1 MNDEE
6 TLGLPD
12 QDLIDE
18 IRQDEAAQA
27 DLLEAQK
34 EQMANQPDNAPRFDK
49 LPKEAKPE
57 PEEDQT
63 FLEGVGEYAG
73 QAFKNWSEA
82 NMAPAAGTI
91 DFAIDAINMIGQ
103 TNIPKF
109 RPFETEY
116 AQASREIASFVIPN
130 IALAQAGTAG
140 AIGLHSKVGWGVG
153 NTKLMKLF
161 GNAGIDVGTGVGV
174 DYINAYSQEGDNL
187 SGTLKKM
194 FPKTYGW
201 ISNDWATLDS
211 DSPEVKRAKSI
222 NEGAGMGVLSSL
234 LEASGAFLRAANKTE
249 QLTQLVP
256 GNESSKAYFKEVE
269 RAKYDN
275 KVPEEVFENSVKS
288 QEEALDEIG
297 AYNLSKS
304 TDLDQTLSG
313 QTPQPPKQV
322 DTRGQG
328 KFYHGAA
335 GEFELVPGGQYG
347 GEKNIY
353 GAGLYVTDDFQTA
366 SSYKPKNRAKGVKKA
381 DAAKQGVVYEVDMS
395 KQNLF
400 DLDGPAQQDFI
411 DFLKKERFE
420 EMEDLISAAITDTV
434 TDSAKRGV
442 ASTTAEFMDNMR
454 RNSMKFEV
462 PAYEITSVF
471 EEYQDILKKKGFTG
485 FKHKGGKLA
494 GKGKRQHEVA
504 IIFDP
509 DETSSINKVNPD
521 DFLEK
526 PVPTGPSEPMLGVH
540 DAFTDA
546 ESGLRTLDPGGVI
559 GAAVDAVRIANNI
572 DTTYG
577 RLGSIVSESALK
589 FGLQADQLTKRT
601 IVKAIVNNLKK
612 GGNFAANVNG
622 KYLSP
627 EQIYKRGEEL
637 SEILLDPRMETGMLK
652 ATLDAFKDVTTE
664 AGKKLNQTGYAAV
677 MNTIK
682 GYLDEYVNMDAIRAS
697 AYFTTST
704 AGQISDMAEG
714 ARYADGSEAVERAQE
729 MILDRLEYLMVEKGL
744 AAHYWGS
751 SLNLLN
757 TWKRFS
763 NDPTILAKSGGN
775 PLEQTDEALG
785 NIVNRSKESIDSLRY
800 IAKERPEFLK
810 PLQLAWEFSDGNIDT
825 LYKLQNFIHE
835 SLPNVRKA
843 FLDFQ
848 PEIPNQIM
856 QGVWS
861 NIYNSVLSA
870 TTTPARAA
878 AGNLGGIIAKPLTT
892 FAGAA
897 ISRDMKT
904 MRRAAYQYFALAD
917 TFSKAMHHMAFVFSK
932 ASRDPNSVSY
942 IVRDDLVRKNEET
955 MKLLKSSA
963 EAYAKEGEMAP
974 MLLYN
979 VAETLQDLGN
989 HPWLRYGA
997 NAMTALDGFTR
1008 SVLASAEARGQ
1019 VFDEVF
1025 SRGGPVP
1032 TKKALKDAAD
1042 KHYYKMFDTK
1052 GMIQNSAVE
1061 NASRELALNLDTE
1074 NVKIMS
1080 NLVSRIP
1087 ALRAFIMFPRTSDN
1101 VIQMFDKYSPY
1112 SVFTEQVNTLAYAN
1126 LDEMSR
1132 IDVKAIAQKYGIPD
1146 DEHMYTKVAQLKAE
1160 TLGRKAVGMA
1170 AILGAGFLFT
1180 QDRIHGRGHYDKEVQ
1195 RGRGKDW
1202 LPASIQGFDG
1212 KWYSYAELGPVGDW
1226 LTLTADIF
1234 DNADTLDELTVETL
1248 LRKSMFVFG
1257 GALTNRSMFA
1267 GIEPMFDLMTGN
1279 PGSWRRWSASFGSS
1293 LAPYSGLRNQLGK
1306 LLSPGLRELES
1317 DLADA
1322 MQNRNRL
1329 LDVINPSGALPKA
1342 YDWVDGREVGNM
1354 GFWTNAWNAIMPMK
1368 VAEGMSPEREF
1379 LIDIEYDARPTFHKS
1394 SKGIEYTAAERSELF
1409 RVMGESRIFRDRLRF
1424 IMSQKPAKEFRRQIH
1439 ELRLGHREKVD
1450 QKLWNHLHKD
1460 VTNAMKAAQKAAEMT
1475 PSFQAVI
1482 RQRQF
1487 QKGIN
1492 DVLQQQGRIPFFEY
1506 QNR

>member
-1 MNDEE
+1 MNEEE

-27 DLLEAQK
+27 DLLEAQQ
-34 EQMANQPDNAPRFDK
+34 EQMADQPDNAPRFDK
-49 LPKEAKPE
+49 LPKEATSQSDD
-57 PEEDQT
+57 EE
-63 FLEGVGEYAG
+63 EGKNLLQDVGDYAG
-73 QAFKNWSEA
+73 KAFKNWSEA

-91 DFAIDAINMIGQ
+91 DFAVDTINMVAN

-140 AIGLHSKVGWGVG
+140 AVGLQSKVGWGIG

-161 GNAGIDVGTGVGV
+161 GNAGIDIGTGVAV
-174 DYINAYSQEGDNL
+174 DYVNAYSQEGDNL
-187 SGTLKKM
+187 TGTLKKM

-222 NEGAGMGVLSSL
+222 SEGAGMGVLSSL

-249 QLTQLVP
+249 QLTKLVP
-256 GNESSKAYFKEVE
+256 GNESSKAYFKELE

-288 QEEALDEIG
+288 QEGALNEIG
-297 AYNLSKS
+297 AYNLSKA
-304 TDLDQTLSG
+304 TDLDQ
-313 QTPQPPKQV
+313 
-322 DTRGQG
+322 
-328 KFYHGAA
+328 
-335 GEFELVPGGQYG
+335 
-347 GEKNIY
+347 
-353 GAGLYVTDDFQTA
+353 
-366 SSYKPKNRAKGVKKA
+366 
-381 DAAKQGVVYEVDMS
+381 
-395 KQNLF
+395 
-400 DLDGPAQQDFI
+400 
-411 DFLKKERFE
+411 
-420 EMEDLISAAITDTV
+420 
-434 TDSAKRGV
+434 
-442 ASTTAEFMDNMR
+442 
-454 RNSMKFEV
+454 
-462 PAYEITSVF
+462 
-471 EEYQDILKKKGFTG
+471 
-485 FKHKGGKLA
+485 
-494 GKGKRQHEVA
+494 
-504 IIFDP
+504 
-509 DETSSINKVNPD
+509 
-521 DFLEK
+521 
-526 PVPTGPSEPMLGVH
+526 PMLGVH
-540 DAFTDA
+540 DAFTEA
-546 ESGLRTLDPGGVI
+546 ESGVRTVDPGGVI
-559 GAAVDAVRIANNI
+559 GAAVDAVRIADNV

-577 RLGSIVSESALK
+577 RLGSIVTESALK
-589 FGLQADQLTKRT
+589 FGLQADQLPKRT
-601 IVKAIVNNLKK
+601 IVKAIVDNLKK

-714 ARYADGSEAVERAQE
+714 ARYVDGSEAVERAQE
-729 MILDRLEYLMVEKGL
+729 MILDRLEYLMVEKGV

-775 PLEQTDEALG
+775 PLEQTDEALS
-785 NIVNRSKESIDSLRY
+785 NIVDRSKESIDSLRY
-800 IAKERPEFLK
+800 IAQERPEFLK

-878 AGNLGGIIAKPLTT
+878 AGNLGGIIAKPITT

-917 TFSKAMHHMAFVFSK
+917 TFGKAMHHMAFVFSK
-932 ASRDPNSVSY
+932 ASRDPSSVSY

-963 EAYAKEGEMAP
+963 EAYANEGEMAP

-1019 VFDEVF
+1019 VFDEVL
-1025 SRGGPVP
+1025 SRGGLVP

-1080 NLVSRIP
+1080 NLVSRVP

-1112 SVFTEQVNTLAYAN
+1112 SAFTEQVNELAYVN

-1160 TLGRKAVGMA
+1160 TLGRKAVGTA
-1170 AILGAGFLFT
+1170 AILGAGFLIT
-1180 QDRIHGRGHYDKEVQ
+1180 QDRIHGRGHYDREVQ
-1195 RGRGKDW
+1195 RARGKDW
-1202 LPASIQGFDG
+1202 LPQSIQGFDG
-1212 KWYSYAELGPVGDW
+1212 RWYSYAELGPVGDW
-1226 LTLTADIF
+1226 LSFTADIF

-1248 LRKSMFVFG
+1248 MRKSMFVFG

-1267 GIEPMFDLMTGN
+1267 GIEPLFDVLTGN
-1279 PGSWRRWSASFGSS
+1279 PGAIRRWTASFGSS

-1306 LLSPGLRELES
+1306 LLSPGMRELEN

-1329 LDVINPSGALPKA
+1329 VDVINPSGALPKA

-1354 GFWTNAWNAIMPMK
+1354 GFWTNAWNALMPMK
-1368 VAEGMSPEREF
+1368 VADGMSPEREF

-1394 SKGIEYTAAERSELF
+1394 SKGVEYTAAERSELF

-1424 IMSQKPAKEFRRQIH
+1424 IMDQKPAKEFRRQIH

-1450 QKLWNHLHKD
+1450 QKLWNSVHKD
-1460 VTNAMKAAQKAAEMT
+1460 VTNAMRAAQKAAEMT
-1475 PSFQAVI
+1475 SDFQAVI
-1482 RQRQF
+1482 RQTQF

-1492 DVLQQQGRIPFFEY
+1492 DVLQQQGRVPFFEW

>member
-27 DLLEAQK
+27 DLLEAQR
-34 EQMANQPDNAPRFDK
+34 EQMTTQSEAAPRLDQQ
-49 LPKEAKPE
+49 PKKSESE

-82 NMAPAAGTI
+82 NLAPAAGTV
-91 DFAIDAINMIGQ
+91 DFAIDAINMVGQ

-116 AQASREIASFVIPN
+116 AQVSREIASFVIPN

-140 AIGLHSKVGWGVG
+140 AVGLQSKVGWGIG

-161 GNAGIDVGTGVGV
+161 GNAGIDIGTGVAV
-174 DYINAYSQEGDNL
+174 DYVNAYSQEGDNL
-187 SGTLKKM
+187 TGTLKKM

-222 NEGAGMGVLSSL
+222 SEGAGMGVLSSL

-249 QLTQLVP
+249 QLTKLVP
-256 GNESSKAYFKEVE
+256 GNESSKAYFKELE

-288 QEEALDEIG
+288 QEGALNEIG
-297 AYNLSKS
+297 AYNLSKA
-304 TDLDQTLSG
+304 TDLDQ
-313 QTPQPPKQV
+313 
-322 DTRGQG
+322 
-328 KFYHGAA
+328 
-335 GEFELVPGGQYG
+335 
-347 GEKNIY
+347 
-353 GAGLYVTDDFQTA
+353 
-366 SSYKPKNRAKGVKKA
+366 
-381 DAAKQGVVYEVDMS
+381 
-395 KQNLF
+395 
-400 DLDGPAQQDFI
+400 
-411 DFLKKERFE
+411 
-420 EMEDLISAAITDTV
+420 
-434 TDSAKRGV
+434 
-442 ASTTAEFMDNMR
+442 
-454 RNSMKFEV
+454 
-462 PAYEITSVF
+462 
-471 EEYQDILKKKGFTG
+471 
-485 FKHKGGKLA
+485 
-494 GKGKRQHEVA
+494 
-504 IIFDP
+504 
-509 DETSSINKVNPD
+509 
-521 DFLEK
+521 
-526 PVPTGPSEPMLGVH
+526 PMLGVH
-540 DAFTDA
+540 DAFTEA
-546 ESGLRTLDPGGVI
+546 ESGVRTVDPGGVI
-559 GAAVDAVRIANNI
+559 GAAVDAVRIADNV

-589 FGLQADQLTKRT
+589 FGLQADQLPKRT
-601 IVKAIVNNLKK
+601 IVKAIVDNLKK

-697 AYFTTST
+697 AYFTTSN

-729 MILDRLEYLMVEKGL
+729 MILDRLEYLMVEKGV

-775 PLEQTDEALG
+775 PLEQTDEALS
-785 NIVNRSKESIDSLRY
+785 NIVDRSKESIDSLRY
-800 IAKERPEFLK
+800 IAQERPEFLK

-870 TTTPARAA
+870 GTTPARAA
-878 AGNLGGIIAKPLTT
+878 AGNLGGIIAKPITT

-897 ISRDMKT
+897 LSRDMKT

-917 TFSKAMHHMAFVFSK
+917 TFGKAMHHMAFVFSK
-932 ASRDPNSVSY
+932 ASRDPSSVSY

-963 EAYAKEGEMAP
+963 EAYANEGEMAP

-1019 VFDEVF
+1019 VFDEVL
-1025 SRGGPVP
+1025 SRGGLVP

-1080 NLVSRIP
+1080 NLVSRVP

-1112 SVFTEQVNTLAYAN
+1112 SAFTEQVNELAYVN

-1160 TLGRKAVGMA
+1160 TLGRKAVGTA
-1170 AILGAGFLFT
+1170 AILGAGFLIT
-1180 QDRIHGRGHYDKEVQ
+1180 QDRIHGRGHYDREVQ
-1195 RGRGKDW
+1195 RARGKDW
-1202 LPASIQGFDG
+1202 LPQSIQGFDG
-1212 KWYSYAELGPVGDW
+1212 RWYSYAELGPVGDW
-1226 LTLTADIF
+1226 LSFTADIF

-1248 LRKSMFVFG
+1248 MRKSMFVFG

-1267 GIEPMFDLMTGN
+1267 GIEPLFDVLTGN
-1279 PGSWRRWSASFGSS
+1279 PGAIRRWTASFGSS

-1306 LLSPGLRELES
+1306 LLSPGMRELEN

-1329 LDVINPSGALPKA
+1329 VDVINPSGALPKA

-1354 GFWTNAWNAIMPMK
+1354 GFWTNAWNALMPMK
-1368 VAEGMSPEREF
+1368 VADGMSPEREF

-1394 SKGIEYTAAERSELF
+1394 SKGVEYTAAERSELF

-1424 IMSQKPAKEFRRQIH
+1424 IMDQKPAKEFRRQIH

-1450 QKLWNHLHKD
+1450 QKLWNSVHKD
-1460 VTNAMKAAQKAAEMT
+1460 VTNAMRAAQKAAEMT
-1475 PSFQAVI
+1475 SDFQAVI
-1482 RQRQF
+1482 RQTQF

-1492 DVLQQQGRIPFFEY
+1492 DVLQQQGRVPFFEW

>member
-27 DLLEAQK
+27 DLLEAQR
-34 EQMANQPDNAPRFDK
+34 EQMTTQSDAAPRLEK
-49 LPKEAKPE
+49 QPKKAESE

-82 NMAPAAGTI
+82 NMAPAAGTV

-140 AIGLHSKVGWGVG
+140 AVGLQSKVGWGIG

-161 GNAGIDVGTGVGV
+161 GNAGIDIGTGVGV

-256 GNESSKAYFKEVE
+256 GNESSKAFFNELE

-304 TDLDQTLSG
+304 TDLDKTLSG

-335 GEFELVPGGQYG
+335 GEFELKGNDANFSGDQG
-347 GEKNIY
+347 NIY
-353 GAGLYVTDDFQTA
+353 GQGLYLTDDVTTA
-366 SSYKPKNRAKGVKKA
+366 SSYRQKNKPTGE
-381 DAAKQGVVYEVDMS
+381 GVVYEADTS
-395 KQNLF
+395 KQNFF
-400 DLDGPAQQDFI
+400 DLDQPAGDDFLDSLIDEGEQSPEFSSWLLEAAKKAGEGATAAQFLDAMRATSREFDITKQDFQ
-411 DFLKKERFE
+411 DAVNTLRENLKQKGY
-420 EMEDLISAAITDTV
+420 T
-434 TDSAKRGV
+434 
-442 ASTTAEFMDNMR
+442 
-454 RNSMKFEV
+454 
-462 PAYEITSVF
+462 
-471 EEYQDILKKKGFTG
+471 GFT
-485 FKHKGGKLA
+485 HVGGNKA
-494 GKGKRQHEVA
+494 GKGKRNHQVA
-504 IIFDP
+504 IVWDA
-509 DETSSINKVNPD
+509 ETTSINKINPD

-546 ESGLRTLDPGGVI
+546 ESGVRTVDPGGVI
-559 GAAVDAVRIANNI
+559 GAAVDAVRIANNV

-577 RLGSIVSESALK
+577 RLGSIVTESALK
-589 FGLQADQLTKRT
+589 FGLQADQLPKRT
-601 IVKAIVNNLKK
+601 IVKAIVDNLKK

-622 KYLSP
+622 KYLPP
-627 EQIYKRGEEL
+627 EVIYKRGEEL
-637 SEILLDPRMETGMLK
+637 SEILLDPRMDTGMLK
-652 ATLDAFKDVTTE
+652 ATLDGFKDITEE

-697 AYFTTST
+697 AYFTTSN

-775 PLEQTDEALG
+775 PLEQTDEALS
-785 NIVNRSKESIDSLRY
+785 NVVNRSKESIDSLRY

-878 AGNLGGIIAKPLTT
+878 AGNLGGIIAKPITT

-897 ISRDMKT
+897 IARDMKL
-904 MRRAAYQYFALAD
+904 MRRASYQYFALAD
-917 TFSKAMHHMAFVFSK
+917 TFGKAMHHMAFVFSK
-932 ASRDPNSVSY
+932 ASRDPSSVSY

-963 EAYAKEGEMAP
+963 EAYANEGEMAP

-1025 SRGGPVP
+1025 SSGGPVP

-1061 NASRELALNLDTE
+1061 NASREIALNLDTE

-1080 NLVSRIP
+1080 NLVSRVP

-1112 SVFTEQVNTLAYAN
+1112 SAFTEQVNTLAYADLN
-1126 LDEMSR
+1126 EMSR
-1132 IDVKAIAQKYGIPD
+1132 IDVKKIAQKYGIPD

-1160 TLGRKAVGMA
+1160 TLGRKAVGTA

-1202 LPASIQGFDG
+1202 LPQSIQGFDG
-1212 KWYSYAELGPVGDW
+1212 RWYSYAELGPVGDW
-1226 LTLTADIF
+1226 LTFTADIF

-1248 LRKSMFVFG
+1248 MRKSMFVFG

-1267 GIEPMFDLMTGN
+1267 GIEPLFDVLTGN
-1279 PGSWRRWSASFGSS
+1279 PGAIRRWTASFGSS

-1306 LLSPGLRELES
+1306 LLSPGMRELEN

-1394 SKGIEYTAAERSELF
+1394 SKGVEYTAAERSELF
-1409 RVMGESRIFRDRLRF
+1409 RVMGESHIFRDRLRF
-1424 IMSQKPAKEFRRQIH
+1424 IMSQKPAKEYRRQIH
-1439 ELRLGHREKVD
+1439 ELRLGQREKVD

-1460 VTNAMKAAQKAAEMT
+1460 VTNAMKAAQKAAEMSS
-1475 PSFQAVI
+1475 SFQAVI

-1492 DVLQQQGRIPFFEY
+1492 NVLQQQGRMPFFEL

>member
-1 MNDEE
+1 MNEEE

-27 DLLEAQK
+27 DLLEAQQ

-49 LPKEAKPE
+49 LPKEATSQSDD
-57 PEEDQT
+57 EEEGKNL
-63 FLEGVGEYAG
+63 LEDVGDYAG
-73 QAFKNWSEA
+73 KAFKNWSEA

-91 DFAIDAINMIGQ
+91 DFAVDTINMVAN

-140 AIGLHSKVGWGVG
+140 AVGLQSKVGWGIG

-161 GNAGIDVGTGVGV
+161 GNAGIDIGTGVAV
-174 DYINAYSQEGDNL
+174 DYVNAYSQEGDNL
-187 SGTLKKM
+187 TGTLKKM

-256 GNESSKAYFKEVE
+256 GNESAKGYFKELE
-269 RAKYDN
+269 KAKYDN

-288 QEEALDEIG
+288 QEEALDELG
-297 AYNLSKS
+297 AYNLSKA
-304 TDLDQTLSG
+304 TDLDQ
-313 QTPQPPKQV
+313 
-322 DTRGQG
+322 
-328 KFYHGAA
+328 
-335 GEFELVPGGQYG
+335 
-347 GEKNIY
+347 
-353 GAGLYVTDDFQTA
+353 
-366 SSYKPKNRAKGVKKA
+366 
-381 DAAKQGVVYEVDMS
+381 
-395 KQNLF
+395 
-400 DLDGPAQQDFI
+400 
-411 DFLKKERFE
+411 
-420 EMEDLISAAITDTV
+420 
-434 TDSAKRGV
+434 
-442 ASTTAEFMDNMR
+442 
-454 RNSMKFEV
+454 
-462 PAYEITSVF
+462 
-471 EEYQDILKKKGFTG
+471 
-485 FKHKGGKLA
+485 
-494 GKGKRQHEVA
+494 
-504 IIFDP
+504 
-509 DETSSINKVNPD
+509 
-521 DFLEK
+521 
-526 PVPTGPSEPMLGVH
+526 PMLGVH

-546 ESGLRTLDPGGVI
+546 ESGVRTVDPNGVL
-559 GAAVDAVRIANNI
+559 GAAVDAARIADNI
-572 DTTYG
+572 DTNYG
-577 RLGSIVSESALK
+577 RLGSIVTESALK
-589 FGLQADQLTKRT
+589 FGLQADQLPKRT
-601 IVKAIVNNLKK
+601 IVKAIVDNLKK

-677 MNTIK
+677 MNTLK
-682 GYLDEYVNMDAIRAS
+682 GYLDEFVNMDAIRAS

-729 MILDRLEYLMVEKGL
+729 MILDRLEYLFVEKGW

-775 PLEQTDEALG
+775 PLDQTDEALA
-785 NIVNRSKESIDSLRY
+785 NIVDRAKESIDSLRY

-878 AGNLGGIIAKPLTT
+878 AGNLGGIIAKPITT

-897 ISRDMKT
+897 ISRDMKL
-904 MRRAAYQYFALAD
+904 MRRASYQYFALAD
-917 TFSKAMHHMAFVFSK
+917 TFGKAMHHMAFVFSK

-963 EAYAKEGEMAP
+963 EAYANEGEMAP

-979 VAETLQDLGN
+979 VAETLQDMGN

-1019 VFDEVF
+1019 VFDEVL
-1025 SRGGPVP
+1025 SRGGSVP

-1061 NASRELALNLDTE
+1061 NASREIALNLDTE

-1080 NLVSRIP
+1080 NLVSRVP

-1112 SVFTEQVNTLAYAN
+1112 SAFTEQVNTLAYAN

-1146 DEHMYTKVAQLKAE
+1146 DEHMYTKLAQLKAE
-1160 TLGRKAVGMA
+1160 TLGRKAVGTA

-1180 QDRIHGRGHYDKEVQ
+1180 QDRIHGRGHYDREVQ
-1195 RGRGKDW
+1195 RARGKDW
-1202 LPASIQGFDG
+1202 LPQSIQGFDG
-1212 KWYSYAELGPVGDW
+1212 RWYSYAELGPVGDW

-1234 DNADTLDELTVETL
+1234 DNANSLDELTLETL
-1248 LRKSMFVFG
+1248 TRKSMFVFG

-1267 GIEPMFDLMTGN
+1267 GIEPLFDVLTGN
-1279 PGSWRRWSASFGSS
+1279 PGAIRRWTASFGSS

-1306 LLSPGLRELES
+1306 LLSPGMRELEA

-1329 LDVINPSGALPKA
+1329 VDVINPSGALPKA

-1368 VAEGMSPEREF
+1368 VADGMSPEREF

-1394 SKGIEYTAAERSELF
+1394 SKGVEYTAAERSELF
-1409 RVMGESRIFRDRLRF
+1409 RVMGESHFFRDRLRF
-1424 IMSQKPAKEFRRQIH
+1424 IMDQKPAKEFRRQIH

-1450 QKLWNHLHKD
+1450 QKLWNSVHKD
-1460 VTNAMKAAQKAAEMT
+1460 VTRAMRAAQKAAENT
-1475 PSFQAVI
+1475 SAFQAVI

-1492 DVLQQQGRIPFFEY
+1492 SVLQQQGRMPFFEL

>member
-57 PEEDQT
+57 PEEEQT

-82 NMAPAAGTI
+82 NMAPAAGTV

-130 IALAQAGTAG
+130 IALAQAGTA
-140 AIGLHSKVGWGVG
+140 ASVGLHSKVGWGVG

-161 GNAGIDVGTGVGV
+161 GNAGIDIGTGVGV

-249 QLTQLVP
+249 QLTKLVP
-256 GNESSKAYFKEVE
+256 GNESSKAYFKELE

-275 KVPEEVFENSVKS
+275 KVPEEVFENSIKS

-297 AYNLSKS
+297 AYNLSKA
-304 TDLDQTLSG
+304 TDLDQ
-313 QTPQPPKQV
+313 
-322 DTRGQG
+322 
-328 KFYHGAA
+328 
-335 GEFELVPGGQYG
+335 
-347 GEKNIY
+347 
-353 GAGLYVTDDFQTA
+353 
-366 SSYKPKNRAKGVKKA
+366 
-381 DAAKQGVVYEVDMS
+381 
-395 KQNLF
+395 
-400 DLDGPAQQDFI
+400 
-411 DFLKKERFE
+411 
-420 EMEDLISAAITDTV
+420 
-434 TDSAKRGV
+434 
-442 ASTTAEFMDNMR
+442 
-454 RNSMKFEV
+454 
-462 PAYEITSVF
+462 
-471 EEYQDILKKKGFTG
+471 
-485 FKHKGGKLA
+485 
-494 GKGKRQHEVA
+494 
-504 IIFDP
+504 
-509 DETSSINKVNPD
+509 
-521 DFLEK
+521 
-526 PVPTGPSEPMLGVH
+526 PMLGVH

-546 ESGLRTLDPGGVI
+546 ESGVRTVDPGGVI
-559 GAAVDAVRIANNI
+559 GAAVDAVRIADNI

-577 RLGSIVSESALK
+577 RLGSIVTESALK
-589 FGLQADQLTKRT
+589 FGLQADQLPKRT
-601 IVKAIVNNLKK
+601 IVKAIVDNLKK

-652 ATLDAFKDVTTE
+652 ATLDAFKDVTEE

-682 GYLDEYVNMDAIRAS
+682 GYLDEYVNMDSIRAA
-697 AYFTTST
+697 AYFTTSN

-729 MILDRLEYLMVEKGL
+729 MILDRLEYLMVEKGV

-775 PLEQTDEALG
+775 PLEQTDEALS
-785 NIVNRSKESIDSLRY
+785 NVVNRSKESIDSLRY

-897 ISRDMKT
+897 IARDMKL
-904 MRRAAYQYFALAD
+904 MRRASYQYFALAD
-917 TFSKAMHHMAFVFSK
+917 TFGKAMHHMAFVFSK
-932 ASRDPNSVSY
+932 ASRDPSSVSY

-1042 KHYYKMFDTK
+1042 KHYYKMFDTN

-1080 NLVSRIP
+1080 NLVSRVP

-1112 SVFTEQVNTLAYAN
+1112 SAFTEQVNQLAYAN

-1132 IDVKAIAQKYGIPD
+1132 VDVKAIAQKYGIPD

-1160 TLGRKAVGMA
+1160 TLGRKAAGTA

-1180 QDRIHGRGHYDKEVQ
+1180 QDRIHGRGHYDREVQ
-1195 RGRGKDW
+1195 RARGKDW
-1202 LPASIQGFDG
+1202 LPQSIQGFDG
-1212 KWYSYAELGPVGDW
+1212 RWYSYAELGPVGDW

-1248 LRKSMFVFG
+1248 MRKSMFVFG

-1267 GIEPMFDLMTGN
+1267 GIEPLFDVLTGN
-1279 PGSWRRWSASFGSS
+1279 PGAIRRWTASFGSS

-1306 LLSPGLRELES
+1306 LLSPGMRELET

-1322 MQNRNRL
+1322 MQNRNRFV
-1329 LDVINPSGALPKA
+1329 DVINPSGALPKA

-1368 VAEGMSPEREF
+1368 VADGMSPEREF

-1394 SKGIEYTAAERSELF
+1394 SKGVEYTAAERSELF

-1424 IMSQKPAKEFRRQIH
+1424 IMQQKPAKEFRSQIH
-1439 ELRLGHREKVD
+1439 QLRLGHRQKID
-1450 QKLWNHLHKD
+1450 QKLWNSVHKD
-1460 VTNAMKAAQKAAEMT
+1460 VTRAMKAAQQAAENT
-1475 PSFQAVI
+1475 SAFQAVI

-1487 QKGIN
+1487 QKGTN
-1492 DVLQQQGRIPFFEY
+1492 SVLQQQGRMPFFEL

>member
-1 MNDEE
+1 MNEEE

-27 DLLEAQK
+27 DLLEAQQ
-34 EQMANQPDNAPRFDK
+34 EQMADQPDNAPRFDK
-49 LPKEAKPE
+49 LPKEATSQSDD
-57 PEEDQT
+57 EE
-63 FLEGVGEYAG
+63 EGKNLLQDVGDYAG
-73 QAFKNWSEA
+73 KAFKNWSEA

-91 DFAIDAINMIGQ
+91 DFAVDTINMVAN

-140 AIGLHSKVGWGVG
+140 AVGLQSKVGWGIG

-161 GNAGIDVGTGVGV
+161 GNAGIDIGTGVAV
-174 DYINAYSQEGDNL
+174 DYVNAYSQEGDNL
-187 SGTLKKM
+187 TGTLKKM

-222 NEGAGMGVLSSL
+222 SEGAGMGVLSSL

-249 QLTQLVP
+249 QLTKLVP
-256 GNESSKAYFKEVE
+256 GNESSKAYFKELE

-288 QEEALDEIG
+288 QEGALNEIG
-297 AYNLSKS
+297 AYNLSKA
-304 TDLDQTLSG
+304 TDLDQ
-313 QTPQPPKQV
+313 
-322 DTRGQG
+322 
-328 KFYHGAA
+328 
-335 GEFELVPGGQYG
+335 
-347 GEKNIY
+347 
-353 GAGLYVTDDFQTA
+353 
-366 SSYKPKNRAKGVKKA
+366 
-381 DAAKQGVVYEVDMS
+381 
-395 KQNLF
+395 
-400 DLDGPAQQDFI
+400 
-411 DFLKKERFE
+411 
-420 EMEDLISAAITDTV
+420 
-434 TDSAKRGV
+434 
-442 ASTTAEFMDNMR
+442 
-454 RNSMKFEV
+454 
-462 PAYEITSVF
+462 
-471 EEYQDILKKKGFTG
+471 
-485 FKHKGGKLA
+485 
-494 GKGKRQHEVA
+494 
-504 IIFDP
+504 
-509 DETSSINKVNPD
+509 
-521 DFLEK
+521 
-526 PVPTGPSEPMLGVH
+526 PMLGVH
-540 DAFTDA
+540 DAFTEA
-546 ESGLRTLDPGGVI
+546 ESGVRTVDPGGVI
-559 GAAVDAVRIANNI
+559 GAAVDAVRIADNV

-589 FGLQADQLTKRT
+589 FGLQADQLPKRT
-601 IVKAIVNNLKK
+601 IVKAIVDNLKK

-697 AYFTTST
+697 AYFTTSN

-729 MILDRLEYLMVEKGL
+729 MILDRLEYLMVEKGV

-775 PLEQTDEALG
+775 PLEQTDEALS
-785 NIVNRSKESIDSLRY
+785 NIVDRSKESIDSLRY
-800 IAKERPEFLK
+800 IAQERPEFLK

-870 TTTPARAA
+870 GTTPARAA
-878 AGNLGGIIAKPLTT
+878 AGNLGGIIAKPITT

-897 ISRDMKT
+897 LSRDMKT

-917 TFSKAMHHMAFVFSK
+917 TFGKAMHHMAFVFSK
-932 ASRDPNSVSY
+932 ASRDPSSVSY

-963 EAYAKEGEMAP
+963 EAYANEGEMAP

-1019 VFDEVF
+1019 VFDEVL
-1025 SRGGPVP
+1025 SRGGLVP

-1080 NLVSRIP
+1080 NLVSRVP

-1112 SVFTEQVNTLAYAN
+1112 SAFTEQVNELAYVN

-1160 TLGRKAVGMA
+1160 TLGRKAVGTA
-1170 AILGAGFLFT
+1170 AILGAGFLIT
-1180 QDRIHGRGHYDKEVQ
+1180 QDRIHGRGHYDREVQ
-1195 RGRGKDW
+1195 RARGKDW
-1202 LPASIQGFDG
+1202 LPQSIQGFDG
-1212 KWYSYAELGPVGDW
+1212 RWYSYAELGPVGDW
-1226 LTLTADIF
+1226 LSFTADIF

-1248 LRKSMFVFG
+1248 MRKSMFVFG

-1267 GIEPMFDLMTGN
+1267 GIEPLFDVLTGN
-1279 PGSWRRWSASFGSS
+1279 PGAIRRWTASFGSS

-1306 LLSPGLRELES
+1306 LLSPGMRELEN

-1329 LDVINPSGALPKA
+1329 VDVINPSGALPKA

-1354 GFWTNAWNAIMPMK
+1354 GFWTNAWNALMPMK
-1368 VAEGMSPEREF
+1368 VADGMSPEREF

-1394 SKGIEYTAAERSELF
+1394 SKGVEYTAAERSELF

-1424 IMSQKPAKEFRRQIH
+1424 IMDQKPAKEFRRQIH

-1450 QKLWNHLHKD
+1450 QKLWNSVHKD
-1460 VTNAMKAAQKAAEMT
+1460 VTRAMRAAQKAAENT
-1475 PSFQAVI
+1475 SDFQAVI
-1482 RQRQF
+1482 RQTQF

-1492 DVLQQQGRIPFFEY
+1492 DVLQQQGRVPFFEW